1 MMRATLSLFWKL
13 WVMLLLLTP
22 LLDTC
27 SCKAV
32 AANKKRPKIAL
43 VLAGGGAKGLA
54 HIGAIKVL
62 EEAGIPIDMVVGNSM
77 GSIVG
82 GLYAIGYSPEEMDSV
97 VRKTDWIQL
106 LLDSPDYNDQP
117 LLTTRKQSETYQ
129 LRMALD
135 PERQFSKSGRS
146 GIIRG
151 RNIEALLERLTCT
164 VPDSVDFNKLPLP
177 FACNATEVV
186 HGSIYEFHCGNL
198 VKAMRASMAIPGVFT
213 PVEQDTMLF
222 VDGFVTN
229 NFPVDLAKRMGAD
242 IIIGCDLVST
252 IPMTERYKN
261 LLDLVTHMID
271 VSSTHKYIENIKKSN
286 IYIDIDV
293 TGYSAASFGSTD
305 IDSLI
310 TRGERR
316 AREMM
321 PKIKALKKR
330 LTQRYGELDQPNKQ
344 AQKQRHLLLAE
355 IEKNGGYR
363 PNRFQQEAI
372 DTQLQEEAN
381 GKKENFFKQ
390 LRMNYL
396 KSSLYLGGR
405 FDNDE
410 YASVHMEAN
419 MKITKKKRY
428 AVSLYGRLGSRLK
441 GGIDLNH
448 YVMDNA
454 KWGLSYTFSY
464 ADNRYYHH
472 GKRMAEVTTQQ
483 QVTKGYFGQ
492 AWRYGRYSV
501 GLKYDWTHF
510 SDVLTKYALGSL
522 TPEMD
527 GKKERYLSYFLQ
539 GEFSTLDSRYYP
551 THGSRV
557 NGSWEIITDNFY
569 QYNNNKAVPI
579 LMLSW
584 MSAFSINERL
594 SIFPHASGRVIFRP
608 GKDLPFHLYNVVG
621 GFMEGMK
628 LEHQLTM
635 AGIPMMELHTE
646 AAVGSA
652 GIGVQQRMGGRHYLV
667 GAVNGGSRGSQ
678 LENFFSH
685 NGFTWGTQF
694 GYSYS
699 SMAGPLT
706 LFGYWS
712 EQTKQFQVML
722 NIGYCF

>member
-1 MMRATLSLFWKL
+1 MRHASSNLFRKAGII
-13 WVMLLLLTP
+13 LLLLLP
-22 LLDTC
+22 LLGSILC
-27 SCKAV
+27 E
-32 AANKKRPKIAL
+32 AASPQKKRPKIAL

-82 GLYAIGYSPEEMDSV
+82 GLYAIGYTPEEMDSV

-106 LLDSPDYNDQP
+106 LLDTPDYDNQ

-129 LRMALD
+129 LRLALD

-151 RNIEALLERLTCT
+151 RNIEYLLNQLTCT
-164 VPDSVDFNKLPLP
+164 VPDSVDFNQLPLP

-186 HGSIYEFHCGNL
+186 HGSIYEFHSGNL

-213 PVEQDTMLF
+213 PVEQDSMLF

-229 NFPVDLAKRMGAD
+229 NYPVDLAKRMGAD

-252 IPMTERYKN
+252 IPMAERYKN

-271 VSSTHKYIENIKKSN
+271 VSSTHKYIENIKHSN

-293 TGYSAASFGSTD
+293 TEYSAASFGRTD

-330 LTQRYGELDQPNKQ
+330 LTQRYGELDQPNKK
-344 AQKQRHLLLAE
+344 AQKQRHQLLAE
-355 IEKNGGYR
+355 MEKNGADFKK
-363 PNRFQQEAI
+363 PSPHKQMEI
-372 DTQLQEEAN
+372 LTQDDSLSI
-381 GKKENFFKQ
+381 KENFFKQ
-390 LRMNYL
+390 LRKNYL

-410 YASVHMEAN
+410 YASVHMEAHI
-419 MKITKKKRY
+419 MITKKKRY
-428 AVSLYGRLGSRLK
+428 AANFYGRLGSRMK
-441 GGIDLNH
+441 GGLDLNH
-448 YVMDNA
+448 YVRDNA
-454 KWGLSYTFSY
+454 KWGLSYMFSH
-464 ADNRYYHH
+464 ADNSYYQH
-472 GKRMAEVTTQQ
+472 GKRMAEVTTER

-492 AWRYGRYSV
+492 GWRYGRYSI
-501 GLKYDWTHF
+501 GLKYDWTYF
-510 SDVLTKYALGSL
+510 SDVLVKYSLGSL
-522 TPEMD
+522 TPDMD

-539 GEFSTLDSRYYP
+539 GEFNTMDSRYYP

-579 LMLSW
+579 MMLSW
-584 MSAFSINERL
+584 MSAFPIGERL

-621 GFMEGMK
+621 GFLEGMK
-628 LEHQLTM
+628 LDHQLTM
-635 AGIPMMELHTE
+635 AGLPMMELYSE
-646 AAVGSA
+646 AAVGST
-652 GIGVQQRMGGRHYLV
+652 GIGLQQRIGGRHYVV
-667 GAVNGGSRGSQ
+667 GAVNGGSHGSQ
-678 LENFFSH
+678 LDNFFSH
-685 NGFTWGTQF
+685 SGFTWGTQF

-699 SMAGPLT
+699 SMAGPIT

-712 EQTKQFQVML
+712 ERTKQFNVML
-722 NIGYCF
+722 NMGYCF